1 MYDSIQCTIHDFIQC
16 MTGVILTRECLMCVH
31 TMRHTNTQTYVY
43 LYMHMNMYY
52 TSAHDCAHTHTHT
65 HTHAH
70 AHAHTHTHSHTHIHT
85 RIHTQ
90 THKIHTHTH
99 AHTHTHTPV
108 VLIDFIDR
116 KNPAIMRRLKCIAM
130 LSWWH
135 VRILYALEKYCK
147 NTGKCSFFHMILYIY
162 ILTFSHPHHTF
173 SQPSHFILAPY
184 TADCHK
190 RMSRRCRMSEMCQH
204 FLTHSHTFYS
214 CTLYHD
220 APTDIGWRR
229 CVGCLILIGHFPQKS
244 SIISGSFAERDLHL
258 KTSSRHIALHA
269 LLYA

>member
-1 MYDSIQCTIHDFIQC
+1 
-16 MTGVILTRECLMCVH
+16 
-31 TMRHTNTQTYVY
+31 
-43 LYMHMNMYY
+43 
-52 TSAHDCAHTHTHT
+52 
-65 HTHAH
+65 
-70 AHAHTHTHSHTHIHT
+70 
-85 RIHTQ
+85 
-90 THKIHTHTH
+90 
-99 AHTHTHTPV
+99 
-108 VLIDFIDR
+108 
-116 KNPAIMRRLKCIAM
+116 
-130 LSWWH
+130 
-135 VRILYALEKYCK
+135 
-147 NTGKCSFFHMILYIY
+147 MILYIY

-184 TADCHK
+184 TANCHK

-258 KTSSRHIALHA
+258 KVSSGHPLHLRHPVSLKWMITNVAYRVAKTHRIPY
-269 LLYA
+269 LYRSFSAK